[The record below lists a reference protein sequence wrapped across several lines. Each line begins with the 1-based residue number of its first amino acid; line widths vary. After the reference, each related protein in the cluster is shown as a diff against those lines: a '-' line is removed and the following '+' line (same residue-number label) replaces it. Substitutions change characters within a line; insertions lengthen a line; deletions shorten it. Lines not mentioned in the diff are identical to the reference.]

1 MRPGEAPSK
10 RLETWN
16 SNRAGSNLEVHGVSL
31 GLRGHI
37 FSPWMIQGGSGLG
50 GKKSPGLFLHRMAQ
64 SRPIISWPVNSG
76 LIPGGCRGCLL
87 CLPPILP

>member
-50 GKKSPGLFLHRMAQ
+50 GKNLQACSYTEWLNPDQLSDGQ
-64 SRPIISWPVNSG
+64 
-76 LIPGGCRGCLL
+76 
-87 CLPPILP
+87 